1 MFDIDKWQEIFSTLK
16 QNKLRTFLTAFSI
29 AWGIL
34 LLIILLGAGN
44 GLQNAVMQN
53 FESNAK
59 NAMWIWGD
67 RTSIEYKGLQ
77 AGREIQLTNKDFEI
91 LRGQISGIDNISPQF
106 NIWGGTSV
114 SYGNEFGN
122 FTVQCVLP
130 SHQPIEGSK
139 VLTGRYLNEI
149 DIKQRRKV
157 VVIGE
162 EVQKALFKEKEP
174 IGEYIRV
181 NDILF
186 KVIGVYSDGN
196 GFQNRRVV
204 LPFNSAQAIFNGGVR
219 VSTIGVTTGDATAEQ
234 SMQIEQKIRE
244 KLSYI
249 HTVNPLD
256 KSAIGI
262 HNTLSEYKQTQNVF
276 FGIKMFLW
284 FIGIGTL
291 IAGIVGVSNIMLI
304 VVKDRTREIGVRKAL
319 GATPYSVVSL
329 VLSEAVFITTTA
341 GYFGMVLGVAIMEG
355 VDFLVDKSI
364 AANAAAAASSSDA
377 AGGAPILF
385 MNPNADIGIAVGAT
399 ILLVVCGALAG
410 LIPALKA
417 AKIRPIEALRYE

>member
-1 MFDIDKWQEIFSTLK
+1 MFDFDKWQEIFSTLK
-16 QNKLRTFLTAFSI
+16 KNKLRTFLTSFSV

-53 FESNAK
+53 FEQNAK
-59 NAMWIWGD
+59 NAVWIWSG
-67 RTSIEYKGLQ
+67 RTSMDYKGLK
-77 AGREIQLTNKDFEI
+77 AGRKVQFTNRDYEIIRD
-91 LRGQISGIDNISPQF
+91 QIEGIDNISPQF
-106 NIWGGTSV
+106 NIWGGTRV
-114 SYGNEFGN
+114 SYGSEFGN

-139 VLTGRYLNEI
+139 VISGRYLNEI
-149 DIKQRRKV
+149 DIKQRRKI

-162 EVQKALFKEKEP
+162 EIQKALFKDVEP

-186 KVIGVYSDGN
+186 KVIGVYKDGN
-196 GFQNRRVV
+196 GWQNRRVV
-204 LPFNSAQAIFNGGVR
+204 MPFNAAQQIFNGGRR
-219 VSTIGVTTGDATAEQ
+219 VSTIGLTTGDATPEE
-234 SMQIEQKIRE
+234 SVGIEEKIRK
-244 KLSYI
+244 KLSAI
-249 HTVNPLD
+249 HTVNPED

-262 HNTLSEYKQTQNVF
+262 RNTLKEYQQTQNVF
-276 FGIKMFLW
+276 FGIKMFIW

-329 VLSEAVFITTTA
+329 IISEAVFITTLA

-355 VDFLVDKSI
+355 IDFLVDQSI
-364 AANAAAAASSSDA
+364 ANAPVSTDA
-377 AGGAPILF
+377 AGQPIIFL
-385 MNPNADIGIAVGAT
+385 NPNADIGIAIGAT
-399 ILLVVCGALAG
+399 ILLIVCGALAG
-410 LIPALKA
+410 LIPAIRA
-417 AKIRPIEALRYE
+417 SKIRPIEALRYE

>member
-1 MFDIDKWQEIFSTLK
+1 MFDLDKWQEIFSTLK

-53 FESNAK
+53 FEQNAK

-67 RTSIEYKGLQ
+67 RTSMEYKGLQ
-77 AGREIQLTNKDFEI
+77 PGREIQLTNKDYEI
-91 LRGQISGIDNISPQF
+91 LRDQISGIDNISPQF

-157 VVIGE
+157 AVIGE
-162 EVQKALFKEKEP
+162 EVLKALFKDKEP
-174 IGEYIRV
+174 IGEYIKV

-196 GFQNRRVV
+196 GWQNRRVV
-204 LPFNSAQAIFNGGVR
+204 IPFNAAQQIFNGGVN
-219 VSTIGVTTGDATAEQ
+219 VSTIGVTTGDATPEQ
-234 SMQIEQKIRE
+234 SLEIERKIRE
-244 KLSYI
+244 KLAAL
-249 HTVNPLD
+249 HTVNPMD

-304 VVKDRTREIGVRKAL
+304 VVKDRTREIGVRKAM

-329 VLSEAVFITTTA
+329 VISEAVFITTMA

-355 VDFLVDKSI
+355 IDFLVDQSI
-364 AANAAAAASSSDA
+364 EAAQAAASTD
-377 AGGAPILF
+377 AGGTPVLF

-399 ILLVVCGALAG
+399 VLLVVCGALAG

-417 AKIRPIEALRYE
+417 ARIKPIEALRYE